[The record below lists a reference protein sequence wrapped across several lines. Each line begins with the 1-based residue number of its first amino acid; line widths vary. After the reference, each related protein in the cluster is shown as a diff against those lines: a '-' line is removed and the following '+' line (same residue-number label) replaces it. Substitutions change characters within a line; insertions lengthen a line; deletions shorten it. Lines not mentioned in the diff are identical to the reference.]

1 MNNDDRSI
9 LQSFLIGNF
18 LGAMS
23 FSMIEAYKYY
33 TNKTENDKDKE
44 KISKQNENIL
54 SMREIMNLQLE
65 EIEQKEKLIKEQ
77 SEIIDNQDIEIKKK
91 DKIIKDLRA
100 KHKKVRDKIVI
111 EYED

>member
-9 LQSFLIGNF
+9 LQSFFMGNV
-18 LGAMS
+18 LCAVT

-33 TNKTENDKDKE
+33 TKKKEIDTDKE
-44 KISKQNENIL
+44 KINKQNENIL

-65 EIEQKEKLIKEQ
+65 EIEQKDKFIKEQ
-77 SEIIDNQDIEIKKK
+77 SEIIDNQAVEIQKK